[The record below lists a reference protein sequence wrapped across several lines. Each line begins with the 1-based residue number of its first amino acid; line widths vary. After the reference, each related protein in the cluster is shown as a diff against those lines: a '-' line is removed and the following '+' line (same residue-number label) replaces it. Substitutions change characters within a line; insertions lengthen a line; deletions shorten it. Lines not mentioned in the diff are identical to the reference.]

1 MLYAEM
7 KPDKEYRGA
16 IHHLETIRLRR
27 ISTLEGAIK
36 VSDVH
41 NSMVREC
48 DRNSNVRVRRTLR
61 ALLTKARKLQ
71 RRYFFVMSAL

>member
-27 ISTLEGAIK
+27 MSTLEGAIK
-36 VSDVH
+36 VSDIH
-41 NSMVREC
+41 NSMLE
-48 DRNSNVRVRRTLR
+48 NVTEI
-61 ALLTKARKLQ
+61 Q
-71 RRYFFVMSAL
+71 MFVCAEP